1 MKKVILIAGQELKLN
16 FRNKWILAISILF
29 GIITLT
35 IAYSGMVT
43 AGYVGF
49 QDFRRTGASIVN
61 LVLYLVPIIALMMGV
76 YSFTSSRGYLDLI
89 VTQPLSRWKIISG
102 KFVGS
107 LASLVLATS
116 VGFSIAGI
124 IISVQAGTAGSW
136 RFLLVV
142 ILSDLLG
149 AVFLSLAYLL
159 VLSLKR
165 RSSAIGLSLV
175 IWFLFVIFYD
185 LMMMASTVYLSPGT
199 LKSSLLLGLLFNP
212 VDLIRVTSLI
222 IVGGESLS
230 GAAGVI
236 AVKTFGS
243 MGALVALSFAVII
256 VWLITPLA
264 VSLRIFKNQEI

>member
-1 MKKVILIAGQELKLN
+1 VKKVILIAAQELRLN

-29 GIITLT
+29 GVLTLT
-35 IAYSGMVT
+35 VAYSGMVT

-76 YSFTSSRGYLDLI
+76 YSFTSSRGYLDLM
-89 VTQPLSRWKIISG
+89 VAQPVARWKIIIG
-102 KFVGS
+102 KFSGS
-107 LASLVLATS
+107 LASLILATS
-116 VGFSIAGI
+116 AGFSMAGI
-124 IISVQAGTAGSW
+124 IISFQAGSAGSW

-142 ILSDLLG
+142 MLSILLG

-159 VLSLKR
+159 VLMLKR
-165 RSSAIGLSLV
+165 RNSAIGLSLV
-175 IWFLFVIFYD
+175 VWFLFVIFYD
-185 LMMMASTVYLSPGT
+185 LMMLASTVYLSHGT
-199 LKSSLLLGLLFNP
+199 LKASLLLGLIFNP

-222 IVGGESLS
+222 IVGSESMF

-243 MGALVALSFAVII
+243 MGALVTLSFAVII
-256 VWLITPLA
+256 IWLIAPLA
-264 VSLRIFKNQEI
+264 LSLRIFKRQEI

>member
-222 IVGGESLS
+222 IVGGESMF